1 MLRLPIDSPYSSFL
15 PPAAGSSH
23 AFFQA
28 HVAAVCVL
36 RACCVRVCVRSLQLF
51 LFAAPTLFADA
62 VLDRCASLTHR
73 PQGAAMGVS
82 LLAACAALPHRCT
95 ASRALLCH
103 WQQCMPCGTG
113 TVHAPQRADCARWIV
128 RCAMAALAWCAACPP
143 MLDGT
148 RFGLGSPP
156 YCQSFALARR
166 LRESLGVRAMCSA
179 KRCEASDDD
188 SDAGTSE
195 GSCDESP

>member
-1 MLRLPIDSPYSSFL
+1 MLRLPIDSPYSSFP
-15 PPAAGSSH
+15 PPAAGSIH

-36 RACCVRVCVRSLQLF
+36 RACRVCVRSSSLF
-51 LFAAPTLFADA
+51 FLLHRHCLLT
-62 VLDRCASLTHR
+62 RCSIELCATHSLTDR
-73 PQGAAMGVS
+73 RVQLWASVFS
-82 LLAACAALPHRCT
+82 LLAQLCRID
-95 ASRALLCH
+95 ALLHERCS

-113 TVHAPQRADCARWIV
+113 TVHAPQRADCARWSV